1 LTDILTPAELSER
14 YHGTPTVRTLANWRS
29 LNYGPPHIKIGKT
42 VFYRLI
48 DVEQWEARQ
57 SGD

>member
-1 LTDILTPAELSER
+1 MVILSATQLSAR

-29 LNYGPPHIKIGKT
+29 MNYGPPYFKVGKT

-48 DVEQWEARQ
+48 DVEQWESRQ
-57 SGD
+57 TAD